1 MQAMRR
7 FCVLVVALACALAV
21 ASSALAL
28 PHLSAAQTRQISTLV
43 NRWVNDVVLRK
54 NLADGWTLAG
64 PQLRGGTAQQAWDAG
79 RALPVQHFPLVGT
92 DFRKDWYVQWKTPT
106 TMGLVVTLRAG
117 RGKNAEEIQEQTGLV
132 LRDGHWLFNAFYP
145 NGVFRL
151 GKGHSGSC
159 ASAKCKVTGLN
170 DYAPS
175 PTGGSALGGSARIG
189 PHWFLYGGVAL
200 VAVFL
205 AVPLGIALRVRSR
218 HRRAQ
223 AEYLASR

>member
-7 FCVLVVALACALAV
+7 VCVLVAALSCALAV
-21 ASSALAL
+21 ASSALAV
-28 PHLSAAQTRQISTLV
+28 PHLSDGQTRQISTLV

-54 NLADGWTLAG
+54 NLADGWTIAG
-64 PQLRGGTAQQAWDAG
+64 RQLRGGTTRQAWIAG
-79 RALPVQHFPLVGT
+79 RSLPVQHFPLVGT
-92 DFRKDWYVQWKTPT
+92 DFRKAWYVQWKTPT
-106 TMGLVVTLRAG
+106 AMGLVVALRSG
-117 RGKNAEEIQEQTGLV
+117 RGKNAQMVQEQTGLV
-132 LRDGHWLFNAFYP
+132 LRNGHWLVNAFYP
-145 NGVFRL
+145 NGIFRL

-189 PHWFLYGGVAL
+189 TRWFLIGVLAL
-200 VAVFL
+200 VGIFL
-205 AVPLGIALRVRSR
+205 AIPLGIALRVRAR